1 MVLPPVGIGRNAVA
15 PVPGQ
20 EFQKASRAAWRLSK
34 VAIGADLV
42 GEPDAAELAADVVA
56 CLGVQDEPSRRIRTL
71 TRLMTSSERR
81 TALA

>member
-1 MVLPPVGIGRNAVA
+1 VA

-56 CLGVQDEPSRRIRTL
+56 CLGVQDEPSRRIRDVDQAHDIL
-71 TRLMTSSERR
+71 GEAHRVGVEDPDGNRR
-81 TALA
+81 